1 MNKRIVRIE
10 DEEDGAS
17 PIEILDQRLQ
27 AAITEA
33 HEWGREAEESRR
45 YYRSSQ
51 WRDMTER
58 ERKRVIPLTVNIIR
72 QPTNR
77 IVATILDAEPIVS
90 PLGRHEKDHDLA
102 KMLTQAV
109 KWTRDEENNW
119 FNDLEESI
127 TDMVQVGEGYLEEK
141 FDWTASGGKGM
152 PRAEWVDSRF
162 LVFDPMSKFWQRE
175 DAAWIIKFIPR
186 KVKYLEGKYEEE
198 LKGEKV
204 RADVPDFFL
213 SGYDAMRYKDYNKQY
228 GRYPEIGKGA
238 DAEWMEN
245 MAYERVMWH
254 KKIRWEDRF
263 IDPKGGVILGPDG
276 KPIST
281 KAALGLDKSEK
292 RYIRH
297 VKIPVTELWETIGVN
312 SHEVRNEVSEY
323 DVSKGGHGEY
333 PISHFSYV
341 RMRDRARAM
350 GEIPFLLGLQ
360 DMHNRTASRW
370 LEQLLVAGTNMVVST
385 KGSLPAES
393 KEKLLTISDK
403 PMQHIEVYPG
413 FQPPQVMAGN
423 PTGAQLFAS
432 GTQMFQQWF
441 DQLAGDY
448 QVNRGDMPY
457 QTSGK
462 GIRALQSSADL
473 INVITRRHVESG
485 LRQATILRI
494 GNIIQNMKGGRL
506 AEVTDTKTK
515 EGKKIFIGQSMKE
528 IQDEF
533 NLQTMM
539 IPGTEQPMIHPIT
552 NEPMA
557 LIDPATGEM
566 AATMVLSEE
575 AVSGVDYRRITFEL
589 DTGKQRDRA
598 ERQQFAEALLQ
609 YAGAPALKWA
619 LELMEA
625 PNREQLEEDLA
636 NNNAAEGL
644 LKQIEAIAEKYKTTP
659 DHVMELI
666 LQQVQQAVQAPAPG
680 EAPPAGPG
688 PVPPG
693 GGVPPGQPVPPPPAG
708 ATPPTTNVPPPAPP
722 PGAVPPGAVPAP
734 PAGPGV

>member
-10 DEEDGAS
+10 DEDEAAS
-17 PIEILDQRLQ
+17 PIELLDQRLQ
-27 AAITEA
+27 AAISEA
-33 HEWGREAEESRR
+33 HEWGREAEEARR
-45 YYRSSQ
+45 YYRSNQ

-58 ERKRVIPLTVNIIR
+58 ERKRIIPLTINIIR
-72 QPTNR
+72 QPVNR
-77 IVATILDAEPIVS
+77 MVATILDAEPIVN

-109 KWTRDEENNW
+109 QWTRDEENNW
-119 FNDLEESI
+119 YNDLEEGI
-127 TDMVQVGEGYLEEK
+127 TDMIHVGEGYLEEK

-152 PRAEWVDSRF
+152 PRAEWIDSRF

-175 DAAWIIKFIPR
+175 DAGYIIKFVPR
-186 KVKYLEGKYEEE
+186 TCKYLEGKYKEE
-198 LKGEKV
+198 LDGEKV

-213 SGYDAMRYKDYNKQY
+213 SGYDQMRYKDYNKQY
-228 GRYPEIGKGA
+228 GRYPEQGRGG

-254 KKIRWEDRF
+254 KKIVWQDRF
-263 IDPKGGVILGPDG
+263 IDQKGGLILGKDG
-276 KPIST
+276 EPISK

-292 RYIRH
+292 RHIRH
-297 VKIPVTELWETIGVN
+297 VKIPTTELWETVGVN
-312 SHEVRNEVSEY
+312 SHEVKHEISEY
-323 DVSKGGHGEY
+323 DVSMGGHGEY

-350 GEIPFLLGLQ
+350 GEIQFLMGLQ

-370 LEQLLVAGTNMVVST
+370 IEQLLVAGTNMVVST

-423 PTGAQLFAS
+423 PTGAQLFAT

-473 INVITRRHVESG
+473 INVLTRRHVESG

-506 AEVTDTKTK
+506 AEVTDAKTK

-533 NLQTMM
+533 NLMTMM
-539 IPGTEQPMIHPIT
+539 IPGTQEPMIHPLT
-552 NEPMA
+552 QEPMA
-557 LIDPATGEM
+557 LIDPATGEP

-644 LKQIEAIAEKYKTTP
+644 LKQVEAIAEKYKTTP

-666 LQQVQQAVQAPAPG
+666 MQQVQQAVAGPAPG
-680 EAPPAGPG
+680 EGPPAGGAPPTAPPGMAPPA
-688 PVPPG
+688 
-693 GGVPPGQPVPPPPAG
+693 GGVPPGAPVPPPESV
-708 ATPPTTNVPPPAPP
+708 PPQVPPPGPP
-722 PGAVPPGAVPAP
+722 APGAIPAP